1 MACRHQ
7 DFRPKNIEG
16 HAESDVFH
24 PAPGFVPSY
33 LSYISLSSRGRNEMG
48 GVTERFPGYLEYSD
62 KDFRNNLDAPDL
74 GAGYGRPGT
83 NQSASFKANW
93 NARKMNW
100 ILGIMI
106 LSMAAMVLH
115 FFRSESLWER
125 LVALSSMSTK
135 AGLAILAGGV
145 LRGDGAV
152 AFVGVIVLSMGNA
165 GIIIVSYLFRR
176 LKIECR

>member
-1 MACRHQ
+1 
-7 DFRPKNIEG
+7 
-16 HAESDVFH
+16 
-24 PAPGFVPSY
+24 
-33 LSYISLSSRGRNEMG
+33 
-48 GVTERFPGYLEYSD
+48 
-62 KDFRNNLDAPDL
+62 
-74 GAGYGRPGT
+74 
-83 NQSASFKANW
+83 
-93 NARKMNW
+93 MNW